1 MLHVEK
7 FSHGHVGGKMISN
20 KIRRIATSAI
30 AVVLMGTMTAVVGAA
45 SVSSA
50 AKTKTISL
58 SAINSS
64 YSAMKLLKPI
74 TAKGKGG
81 VAVIL
86 PDEVSSN
93 RWVDFDAPDIRKAL
107 LMAGVKSSQITIE
120 NSQGSDATAITM
132 AQSAILKRDKVIIYC
147 ALDSATGATIEKDA
161 HAAGVKVIDYDRLVL
176 GGADRYYVSFNNVA
190 VGTLL
195 GNGLVAC
202 IKSWNVASPKVIV
215 GVGAATDNNATLFA
229 DGYDA
234 VLKPLFTAGTY
245 TLESTLAGTWTPT
258 VAETEFQQAFTAN
271 PTTNALLSPN
281 DENAAPIITYLQTQG
296 VKPKTFPITGQDATA
311 TGLQNVIAG
320 YQCGT
325 VYKPVPLEAQAAVAL
340 AMYARAGIKVP
351 SSLDNGKTLDA
362 TTGKEVP
369 SALLVPSWVTA
380 STIQSTVVFD
390 KFVPASQICT
400 TAALQADCTT
410 YGIH

>member
-1 MLHVEK
+1 
-7 FSHGHVGGKMISN
+7 MISN

-30 AVVLMGTMTAVVGAA
+30 AIALLSSVGAVVSATSA
-45 SVSSA
+45 SSA
-50 AKTKTISL
+50 TKTISA
-58 SAINSS
+58 SSINSS
-64 YSAMKLLKPI
+64 YSAMKLLKAI
-74 TAKGKGG
+74 TLKGKGG
-81 VAVIL
+81 IAVIL

-93 RWVDFDAPDIRKAL
+93 RWVDFDAPDIKKAL
-107 LMAGVKSSQITIE
+107 LLAGMKSKQITIE
-120 NSQGSDATAITM
+120 NSQGSDATAISM
-132 AQSAILKRDKVIIYC
+132 AQAAILKGDKVIIYC

-161 HAAGVKVIDYDRLVL
+161 SKAGVKVIDYDRLVL
-176 GGADRYYVSFNNVA
+176 GGSDKYYVSFNNVT

-195 GNGLVAC
+195 GNGLVSC
-202 IKSWNVASPKVIV
+202 IKAWNVTAPKVIV
-215 GVGAATDNNATLFA
+215 GVGSPTDNNATLFA

-245 TLESTLAGTWTPT
+245 TLETTLAGTWDPPT
-258 VAETEFQQAFTAN
+258 ALTEFQQAFTAN

-281 DENAAPIITYLQTQG
+281 DENAAPIITWLQTQG
-296 VKPKTFPITGQDATA
+296 VKPNTFPITGQDATA
-311 TGLQNVIAG
+311 TGLQNIIAG

-340 AMYARAGIKVP
+340 AIYARAGKKVP
-351 SSLDNGKTLDA
+351 AGLDNGKTLDS

-369 SALLVPSWVTA
+369 SVLLSPYWVTA
-380 STIQSTVVFD
+380 STIEKTVVTD

-410 YGIH
+410 FGIH

>member
-20 KIRRIATSAI
+20 KMRRIATSAI

-45 SVSSA
+45 SASSA
-50 AKTKTISL
+50 TKTKTISV

-64 YSAMKLLKPI
+64 YSAMKLLRPI
-74 TAKGKGG
+74 AAKGKGG

-107 LMAGVKSSQITIE
+107 SMAGLKSSQITIE
-120 NSQGSDATAITM
+120 NSQGNDATAISM
-132 AQSAILKRDKVIIYC
+132 AQSAILKGDKVIIYT
-147 ALDSATGATIEKDA
+147 ALDSATGATIDKDA
-161 HAAGVKVIDYDRLVL
+161 HKAGVKVIDYDRLVL
-176 GGADRYYVSFNNVA
+176 GGSDRYYVSFNNVA

-195 GNGLVAC
+195 GNGLVSC
-202 IKSWNVASPKVIV
+202 IKAWNVASPKVIV
-215 GVGAATDNNATLFA
+215 GVGSPTDNNATLFA

-234 VLKPLFTAGTY
+234 VLNPLFTAGTY
-245 TLESTLAGTWTPT
+245 AKEATLAGTWTPSI
-258 VAETEFQQAFTAN
+258 ADTEFEQAFTAN

-281 DENAAPIITYLQTQG
+281 DENAAPIITYLQTKG
-296 VKPKTFPITGQDATA
+296 VKPNTFPITGQDATA
-311 TGLQNVIAG
+311 TGLQNIVAG

-325 VYKPVPLEAQAAVAL
+325 VYKPIPLEAQAAVAL
-340 AMYARAGIKVP
+340 AIYARAGIKVP

-362 TTGKEVP
+362 TTGKQVP
-369 SALLVPSWVTA
+369 SVLLVPSWVTA
-380 STIQSTVVFD
+380 QTIEKTVVAD
-390 KFVPASQICT
+390 NFVPASQICT

-410 YGIH
+410 FGIH

>member
-1 MLHVEK
+1 
-7 FSHGHVGGKMISN
+7 MIS
-20 KIRRIATSAI
+20 KTIRRVATSAI
-30 AVVLMGTMTAVVGAA
+30 AVVLMGTMGVVVSATSA
-45 SVSSA
+45 SSA
-50 AKTKTISL
+50 TKTKTISL

-64 YSAMKLLKPI
+64 YSAMKLLVPI

-93 RWVDFDAPDIRKAL
+93 RWVDFDAPDIKKAL
-107 LMAGVKSSQITIE
+107 LMAGMKSKQITIE
-120 NSQGSDATAITM
+120 NSQGSDATAISM
-132 AQSAILKRDKVIIYC
+132 AQAAILKGDKVIIYC
-147 ALDSATGATIEKDA
+147 ALDSATGATIEADA
-161 HAAGVKVIDYDRLVL
+161 AKAGVKVVDYDRLVL

-195 GNGLVAC
+195 GNGLVSC
-202 IKSWNVASPKVIV
+202 IKAWNVSSPKVIV
-215 GVGAATDNNATLFA
+215 GVGSPTDNNATLFA

-245 TLESTLAGTWTPT
+245 TLETTLAGTWTPS
-258 VAETEFQQAFTAN
+258 VAETEFQQAYTAN
-271 PTTNALLSPN
+271 PTSNALLSPN
-281 DENAAPIITYLQTQG
+281 DENAAPIITYLQTLG
-296 VKPKTFPITGQDATA
+296 VKPQTFPITGQDATA
-311 TGLQNVIAG
+311 TGLQNIIAG

-340 AMYARAGIKVP
+340 AMYARAGKKVP
-351 SSLDNGKTLDA
+351 PTLDNGKTLDS

-380 STIQSTVVFD
+380 TTIEKTVVAD
-390 KFVPASQICT
+390 GFVPASQICT
-400 TAALQADCTT
+400 TSALQADCTT

>member
-1 MLHVEK
+1 MGTMGVVV
-7 FSHGHVGGKMISN
+7 S
-20 KIRRIATSAI
+20 ATSA
-30 AVVLMGTMTAVVGAA
+30 
-45 SVSSA
+45 SSA
-50 AKTKTISL
+50 TKTKTISL

-64 YSAMKLLKPI
+64 YSAMKLLVPI

-93 RWVDFDAPDIRKAL
+93 RWVDFDAPDIKKAL
-107 LMAGVKSSQITIE
+107 LMAGMKSKQITIE
-120 NSQGSDATAITM
+120 NSQGSDATAISM
-132 AQSAILKRDKVIIYC
+132 AQAAILKGDKVIIYC
-147 ALDSATGATIEKDA
+147 ALDSATGATIEADA
-161 HAAGVKVIDYDRLVL
+161 AKAGVKVVDYDRLVL

-195 GNGLVAC
+195 GNGLVSC
-202 IKSWNVASPKVIV
+202 IKAWNVSSPKVIV
-215 GVGAATDNNATLFA
+215 GVGSPTDNNATLFA

-245 TLESTLAGTWTPT
+245 TLETTLAGTWTPS
-258 VAETEFQQAFTAN
+258 VAETEFQQAYTAN
-271 PTTNALLSPN
+271 PTSNALLSPN
-281 DENAAPIITYLQTQG
+281 DENAAPIITYLQTLG
-296 VKPKTFPITGQDATA
+296 VKPQTFPITGQDATA
-311 TGLQNVIAG
+311 TGLQNIIAG

-340 AMYARAGIKVP
+340 AMYARAGKKVP
-351 SSLDNGKTLDA
+351 PTLDNGKTLDS

-380 STIQSTVVFD
+380 TTIEKTVVAD
-390 KFVPASQICT
+390 GFVPASQICT
-400 TAALQADCTT
+400 TSALQADCTT

>member
-1 MLHVEK
+1 
-7 FSHGHVGGKMISN
+7 
-20 KIRRIATSAI
+20 
-30 AVVLMGTMTAVVGAA
+30 MGVVVGAA
-45 SVSSA
+45 SSA
-50 AKTKTISL
+50 TGATKVISA

-64 YSAMKLLKPI
+64 YSAMKLLKAI

-107 LMAGVKSSQITIE
+107 LLAGMKSNQITIE
-120 NSQGSDATAITM
+120 NSQGSDATAISM
-132 AQSAILKRDKVIIYC
+132 AQAAILKGDKVIIYC

-161 HAAGVKVIDYDRLVL
+161 AKAGVKVIDYDRLVL
-176 GGADRYYVSFNNVA
+176 GGSDKYYVSFNNVT

-195 GNGLVAC
+195 GNGLVSC
-202 IKSWNVASPKVIV
+202 IKAWNVTSPKVIV
-215 GVGAATDNNATLFA
+215 GVGSPTDNNATLFA

-234 VLKPLFTAGTY
+234 VLTPLFTAGTY
-245 TLESTLAGTWTPT
+245 TKEATLAGTWDPPT
-258 VAETEFQQAFTAN
+258 ALTEFEQAFTAN
-271 PTTNALLSPN
+271 PTSNALLSPN

-296 VKPKTFPITGQDATA
+296 VKPDTFPITGQDATA
-311 TGLQNVIAG
+311 TGLQNIIAG

-340 AMYARAGIKVP
+340 AMYARAGLKVP
-351 SSLDNGKTLDA
+351 KSLDNGVTKDG
-362 TTGKEVP
+362 TTGKNVP
-369 SALLVPSWVTA
+369 SVLLSPYWVTA
-380 STIQSTVVFD
+380 TTIEKTVVAD

-400 TAALQADCTT
+400 TTALQADCTT
-410 YGIH
+410 FGIH

>member
-1 MLHVEK
+1 
-7 FSHGHVGGKMISN
+7 MIS
-20 KIRRIATSAI
+20 KTIRRVATSAI
-30 AVVLMGTMTAVVGAA
+30 AVVLMGTMGVVVSATSA
-45 SVSSA
+45 SSA
-50 AKTKTISL
+50 TKVKTISL
-58 SAINSS
+58 ADINSS
-64 YSAMKLLKPI
+64 YSAMKLLVPI

-93 RWVDFDAPDIRKAL
+93 RWVDFDAPDIKKAL
-107 LMAGVKSSQITIE
+107 LMAGMKSKQITIE
-120 NSQGSDATAITM
+120 NSQGSDATAISM
-132 AQSAILKRDKVIIYC
+132 AQAAILKGDKVIIYC
-147 ALDSATGATIEKDA
+147 ALDSATGATIEADA
-161 HAAGVKVIDYDRLVL
+161 AKAGVKVVDYDRLVL
-176 GGADRYYVSFNNVA
+176 GGSDRYYVSFNNVA

-202 IKSWNVASPKVIV
+202 IKAWNVSSPKVIV
-215 GVGAATDNNATLFA
+215 GVGSPTDNNATLFA

-245 TLESTLAGTWTPT
+245 TLETTLAGTWTPS
-258 VAETEFQQAFTAN
+258 VAETEFQQAYTAN
-271 PTTNALLSPN
+271 PTSNALLSPN
-281 DENAAPIITYLQTQG
+281 DENAAPIITYLQTLG
-296 VKPKTFPITGQDATA
+296 VKPQTFPITGQDATA
-311 TGLQNVIAG
+311 TGLQNIIAG

-340 AMYARAGIKVP
+340 AMYARADKKVP
-351 SSLDNGKTLDA
+351 PSLDNGKTLDS

-380 STIQSTVVFD
+380 TTIEKTVVAD
-390 KFVPASQICT
+390 GFVPASQICT